1 MSKPNVL
8 IVDDDEID
16 RLVARRALKGF
27 IVREAANARA
37 AEEALMHLPADVA
50 VLDFFIPPDTGPEVL
65 ARLRK
70 IQPNLPCIFLSG
82 QGNEEVAVEAMKA
95 GAEDY
100 LPKTQVTEPRRL
112 AQLVEHTHET
122 AKLRQQARRAQARL
136 SIALE
141 AAGAGTW
148 STDPR
153 AKTVTGDARFREL
166 FGLPEGDTW
175 SMEIWRACFTPEDGE
190 LLDKSLTSGAVK
202 LQLKVVNVEG
212 RWIELRGRHDDAQGG
227 DFGTVHDISETRA
240 QQEQVLAMKDRLM
253 GIASHDLRNP
263 LSAVKMGATLL
274 ARSKSLDEREQRLVS
289 NISVSVERMSKLIV
303 QLLDLTRARLG
314 GGLPL
319 DKKPLDLK
327 QLVETLVEE
336 TRLAT
341 GRTIDLKVESVV
353 LEADGDRLSQVVS
366 NLLGNAVKH
375 GDSNHPITLTL
386 SPKSKGARL
395 VVENRGEPIPPA
407 LLTTLFEPFVQ
418 GQTSAVRE
426 GLGLGLFI
434 SREVV
439 HAHGGTLT
447 ATSSPDGLTAFIVEL

>member
-16 RLVARRALKGF
+16 RLVTRRALKGF
-27 IVREAANARA
+27 IVREAANARDAEA
-37 AEEALMHLPADVA
+37 ALKHLAADV
-50 VLDFFIPPDTGPEVL
+50 VILDYFIPPDTGPEVL
-65 ARLRK
+65 TRLRA
-70 IQPNLPCIFLSG
+70 IQPNIPCLFLSG
-82 QGNEEVAVEAMKA
+82 QGSEEVAVEAMKA

-122 AKLRQQARRAQARL
+122 AKLRTQARRAQARL
-136 SIALE
+136 SLALD

-153 AKTVTGDARFREL
+153 AKTITGDARFREL
-166 FGLPEGDTW
+166 FGLGEGDTW
-175 SMEIWRACFTPEDGE
+175 SLESWRAGFTPEDAAA
-190 LLDKSLTSGAVK
+190 LDKALAAGSVK
-202 LQLKVVNVEG
+202 LALKVVNVEG
-212 RWIELRGRHDDAQGG
+212 RWVELRGRHDDAEGG
-227 DFGTVHDISETRA
+227 DFGTVHDISDSRA
-240 QQEQVLAMKDRLM
+240 QQEQMLQMKDRLM

-274 ARSKSLDEREQRLVS
+274 ARSKSLDEREQRLVT

-319 DKKPLDLK
+319 EKKSIDLK

-336 TRLAT
+336 TRMAT
-341 GRTIDLKVESVV
+341 SRAFDVKTESVTMEV
-353 LEADGDRLSQVVS
+353 DPDRISQVIS

-375 GDSNHPITLTL
+375 GDSAQPITIKLE
-386 SPKSKGARL
+386 PKGKGARL
-395 VVENRGEPIPPA
+395 VVENHGERIPPS
-407 LLTTLFEPFVQ
+407 LLSTLFEPFVQ

-439 HAHGGTLT
+439 HAHGGQLT
-447 ATSSPDGLTAFIVEL
+447 ATSSPEGLTAFIVEL